1 MDKNV
6 IKQFGSLSTKFQIR
20 VYPKSVTWWL
30 VKARAERFP
39 ILFEGVF
46 DQMLKGQFMNQR
58 IPESLKIGLNLHIW
72 ESDVWIYGE
81 VFGLHILILIL
92 AIGSVLNWVEQC
104 HPHIRVLVDWVE
116 HFEELFANYCAVQV
130 QSDHNFVIVTELFH
144 SEEMGTRVMQNFLID
159 NNLFKFISKFRK
171 IAVEVLKHN
180 FPGFIQ
186 GVIINKDKLIVSIVL
201 VLNGG
206 KKFWQISTSC
216 AIIAWKK
223 NTYG

>member
-20 VYPKSVTWWL
+20 VCPKSITWWL
-30 VKARAERFP
+30 VKTRAERFP
-39 ILFEGVF
+39 ILLEGVF

-92 AIGSVLNWVEQC
+92 AIGSVLNRVEQC

-144 SEEMGTRVMQNFLID
+144 SEVVRTRVVQYLLII
-159 NNLFKFISKFRK
+159 NNSFKFVANVI
-171 IAVEVLKHN
+171 E
-180 FPGFIQ
+180 
-186 GVIINKDKLIVSIVL
+186 VIIYKLVNIVLWIICWVVIDVDKLIIGIIL
-201 VLNGG
+201 VLNRS
-206 KKFWQISTSC
+206 KQFC
-216 AIIAWKK
+216 
-223 NTYG
+223 